1 MCLAVPMQISCLLE
15 DDKALV
21 KQGEIEIKIS
31 TSLLEKVEVGDY
43 VIVHAGFG
51 IDLLDLQEAE
61 ERLEL
66 FRQMKEPG

>member
-1 MCLAVPMQISCLLE
+1 MCLAVPMRISCLLE

-21 KQGEIEIKIS
+21 KQGETAIEIS

-66 FRQMKEPG
+66 FRQMKELG

>member
-1 MCLAVPMQISCLLE
+1 MRISCLLK
-15 DDKALV
+15 DNKALV
-21 KQGEIEIKIS
+21 KQGETEIEIS

-66 FRQMKEPG
+66 FRQMKELG

>member
-1 MCLAVPMQISCLLE
+1 MCLAVPMRISCLLK
-15 DDKALV
+15 DNKALV
-21 KQGEIEIKIS
+21 KQGETEIEIS

-66 FRQMKEPG
+66 FRQMKELG

>member
-15 DDKALV
+15 DNKALV
-21 KQGEIEIKIS
+21 KQGEIEIEIS

-66 FRQMKEPG
+66 FRQMKELG

>member
-21 KQGEIEIKIS
+21 KQGEIEIEIS

>member
-1 MCLAVPMQISCLLE
+1 MCLAVPMRISCLLE
-15 DDKALV
+15 DNKALV
-21 KQGEIEIKIS
+21 KQGETQIEIS